1 MTDKQ
6 FQKAAKFIEN
16 NCSADD
22 FSLFLYRS
30 DEEMTRYAQNM
41 ITQNMSGVKY
51 GVRLNVVRRD

>member
-22 FSLFLYRS
+22 FSLFMYRS
-30 DEEMTRYAQNM
+30 DETATRYAQNM
-41 ITQNMSGVKY
+41 ITQNMTGVK
-51 GVRLNVVRRD
+51 